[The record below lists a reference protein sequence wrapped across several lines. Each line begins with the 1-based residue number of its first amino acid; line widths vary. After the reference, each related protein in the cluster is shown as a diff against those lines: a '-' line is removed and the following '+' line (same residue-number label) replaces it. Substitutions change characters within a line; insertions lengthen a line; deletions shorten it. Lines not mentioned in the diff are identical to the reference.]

1 MDAIIKVFIEPS
13 RVVVS
18 GHAQRPSGAPSGQ
31 NIVCAAVS
39 ALTLTLVEG
48 LREVAHMEVN
58 AKVNPGDTAISWPS
72 LNEIG
77 QALIRTYILGLE
89 GIRDSYGEITII

>member
-1 MDAIIKVFIEPS
+1 
-13 RVVVS
+13 
-18 GHAQRPSGAPSGQ
+18 
-31 NIVCAAVS
+31 
-39 ALTLTLVEG
+39 
-48 LREVAHMEVN
+48 MEVN